1 MAKKR
6 LQKKRSSS
14 TIRKQESEIL
24 QVTTSKTEP
33 VRVETSKVEPVKVET
48 SKVEPVKVE
57 TSKVEPVKVETSKVE
72 PVKLDVPV
80 DLTLYNERFQKHY
93 DELKWLYCELYQDR
107 DDVMTYLHD
116 LTSNME
122 AFYNSRNS
130 ALKSVRLIRTGINAM
145 TL

>member
-14 TIRKQESEIL
+14 TVRKQESEIL

-80 DLTLYNERFQKHY
+80 DLTLYNEQSPLLMLRLNSNVSASK
-93 DELKWLYCELYQDR
+93 
-107 DDVMTYLHD
+107 
-116 LTSNME
+116 TSTHLP
-122 AFYNSRNS
+122 AKFATYNSRL
-130 ALKSVRLIRTGINAM
+130 AA
-145 TL
+145 

>member
-14 TIRKQESEIL
+14 TVRKQESEIL

-57 TSKVEPVKVETSKVE
+57 TSKVEPVKIII
-72 PVKLDVPV
+72 
-80 DLTLYNERFQKHY
+80 YAM
-93 DELKWLYCELYQDR
+93 C
-107 DDVMTYLHD
+107 
-116 LTSNME
+116 
-122 AFYNSRNS
+122 
-130 ALKSVRLIRTGINAM
+130 KSQCTTPDYFIGE
-145 TL
+145 